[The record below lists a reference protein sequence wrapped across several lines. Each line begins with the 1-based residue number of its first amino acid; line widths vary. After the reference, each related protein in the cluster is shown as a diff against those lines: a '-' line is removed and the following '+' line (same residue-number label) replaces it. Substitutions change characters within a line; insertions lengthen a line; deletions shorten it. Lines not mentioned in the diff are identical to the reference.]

1 MASDYI
7 KEKNRNNYIKLQ
19 NIIKTLPSFCSQYF
33 TGIEQTTS
41 ILTRLNYAY
50 DISVFFYF
58 AVNELDA
65 FKDKSVYEIAV
76 KDLELITAAD
86 LERYLN
92 YLTFYKYYDKDCASS
107 EKTKA
112 RKLSAVKSM
121 FKYFFDKDMISSDI
135 SRKIRSPK
143 LHEKEIIRLETDEI
157 VKILNTA
164 ENGDSLSEGQQ
175 RFHGELKLRDVAI
188 LTLFLGTG
196 IRISECVGLN
206 VTDINFENNSFKVL
220 RKGGNEAI
228 LYFSEEVKEAL
239 RDYLEW
245 RGERLRKHKVTED
258 ALFISLQNKRISVRA
273 VENLVQKYSKIIA
286 PLKNITPHKL
296 RSTYGT
302 ALYRETNDIYVVA
315 DVLGHKDVNTTK
327 KHYAA
332 ISDDIRRQAA
342 SKVKLRDKK

>member
-1 MASDYI
+1 MASEYI
-7 KEKNRNNYIKLQ
+7 KKKNRDNYIKLQ
-19 NIIKTLPSFCSQYF
+19 NIIKTLPSFCAQYF
-33 TGIEQTTS
+33 TGIEHTTS

-58 AVNELDA
+58 LINEHDA
-65 FKDKSVYEIAV
+65 FSDKSIYEISV
-76 KDLELITAAD
+76 KDLELVTAAD

-92 YLTFYKYYDKDCASS
+92 YLTFYKYYDKNCSS
-107 EKTKA
+107 GEKTKS
-112 RKLSAVKSM
+112 RKLSAVKTM
-121 FKYFFDKDMISSDI
+121 FKYFFDKDMISSDV
-135 SRKIRSPK
+135 SQKIRSPK
-143 LHEKEIIRLETDEI
+143 LHDKEIIRLEPDEV
-157 VKILNTA
+157 VKMLNTA
-164 ENGDSLSEGQQ
+164 ENGNELSKGQQ

-206 VTDINFENNSFKVL
+206 VTDIDFESNSFKVL

-228 LYFSEEVKEAL
+228 LYFSEEVAAAL
-239 RDYLEW
+239 QEYLNW
-245 RGERLRKHKVTED
+245 REERLIKQKISEN

-273 VENLVQKYSKIIA
+273 VENLVEKYSKIIT

-302 ALYRETNDIYVVA
+302 ALYRETNDIYIVA
-315 DVLGHKDVNTTK
+315 DVLGHRDVNTTK

-342 SKVKLRDKK
+342 TKVKLRDKE